1 MGTSRFVPSLVR
13 SLPRRLRR
21 GALLVVAALAVGP
34 FVVVAT
40 PPAGAVTVF
49 GQACPPGQN
58 EIVCENSRPG
68 SPESEWDISGFGD
81 WTIQGFS
88 TEMSVAAG
96 ETVDFK
102 IDTDAPAYRV
112 DIYRLGWYGGDG
124 ARKVG
129 TVQPSA
135 PLPQNQPDCLSDLT
149 TNLVDCGNWGVSAS
163 WAVPADAASG
173 VYVAKPT
180 RTDTGG
186 TSHIVFVVRD
196 DDGGSDVVFQTSDT
210 TWQAYNLYGG
220 ANFYYGDNGRATKL
234 SYNRP
239 VTTRGNNQGRDFLF
253 SGEYPLL
260 RFLERNGH
268 DVSYISGID
277 THRDGASLLSHRVF
291 VSAGHDEYW
300 SGAQR
305 ANVEAA
311 RDAGVNLAFFSGN
324 EVYWRTRYEPSIDGS
339 AAADRTLV
347 TYKETWDNAK
357 SDPANEWTGTWRDP
371 RFATPAQGGG
381 LPENALTGTAYM
393 ANHILEAIEVPA
405 DDGRLRLWRNTPLA
419 SQSPGQV
426 AVLAPNT
433 LGYESNEDLDN
444 GFRPAG
450 LVRLSTTTKPTPEL
464 LQDFGTRVQP
474 GETTHHM
481 TMYRA
486 DSGALVFSAGTI
498 QWAWGLDPRHDG
510 DTAPADPRMQ
520 QATLNLFADLGARPS
535 TLMAGMVTP
544 TASTDTTP
552 PTTTITAPAPG
563 TALANGATVTVTG
576 TATDVG
582 GVVGAVEVSLDGGT
596 TWHPAEGRESWSYTG
611 TVSGVGETQIRAR
624 AVDDSIN
631 RELPGPAVGV
641 AVSCPCSLFGAAEPA
656 VAATTD
662 TSAVEL
668 GVRVVPEQDG
678 WIEGIRFYKGA
689 QNNGTHTGT
698 LWSES
703 GTQLATGTFVDET
716 PTGWQEMRFDAP
728 VPVVAGTSYV
738 ASYFAPAGGYH
749 AETDAFWLPV
759 QASPLTAP
767 ATTTQANG
775 VFAVGNRF
783 PTETFRA
790 TNYYVDVLFSDRDT
804 VAPGLASRVPGAGAG
819 SIPVTDPVTVGF
831 SELVAHPSVSVTL
844 SQGSQSVPGTV
855 ALTDDGGATRAVLT
869 PSAPLAHGTTYT
881 VSAAAEDLAGNAMPP
896 TTWTFTTS
904 APPGAPGVCPCGLVE
919 DVAPPGAATVDE
931 NVPIE
936 LGLRFAADRAGYVT
950 GVQFF
955 KAPGN
960 DGVHVGTLWS
970 GTGQQLA
977 RATFT
982 GESTSGWQQVLFDE
996 PVLVDADRDYVV
1008 SYTTPGGVYSATSG
1022 GLASPLTV
1030 GPLRSATGGGAY
1042 AYSAGAFPAATSTTD
1057 YGVDVVFQPVPP
1069 VYDKPTVVATL
1080 PQAGAVQVAPDTA
1093 IHAQFATEIL
1103 PGSAEISVTER
1114 AGGAPVAGTASFSET
1129 SLRLAFQPD
1138 APLVEGRAYRVS
1150 VSGARSVDGA
1160 KTMDPLTWDFTV
1172 SDDDACPCT
1181 LVAGVEPAVAAI
1193 GDTDAVELGTR
1204 FVPQVNGRVT
1214 AIRFLKGPGNT
1225 GTHTGTL
1232 WSAAGTPLAQVTFT
1246 GESESG
1252 WQTAAL
1258 DTPVDVTAGTSY
1270 VVSYFAPRGSY
1281 AATTGFFEGGWTR
1294 GPLAADGS
1302 RAGVYAYGGGF
1313 PTLSFRSSNY
1323 FVDVA
1328 FEPTDATPPAIVDRS
1343 PAAGA
1348 TGVGPAARVR
1358 ATFSEPVSP
1367 TSVAVTV
1374 DAGAGPVAGAATYD
1388 EATRTVS
1395 FQAAD
1400 PLPSQTAVTVTVA
1413 AADYDGE
1420 ILAGTTTWTF
1430 TTGSSQVDP
1439 ATCNCTLFGPADTPA
1454 TAATS
1459 DTARVELGMRVVPT
1473 VDGVVTGVRFW
1484 KGAGNTGT
1492 HVGTLWSPS
1501 GQALATVT
1509 FTGESA
1515 SGWQQATFDVP
1526 VPVTGGTEY
1535 TVSYL
1540 APVGG
1545 YALSSDYFTSPVTRG
1560 YLTAPASAGVYRYGG
1575 GFPTSSWRSGNYWV
1589 DLVFEPAGGTP

>member
-1 MGTSRFVPSLVR
+1 MGTNRLVPS
-13 SLPRRLRR
+13 PRRLRR

-34 FVVVAT
+34 FVAVAT
-40 PPAGAVTVF
+40 PSAGAVTVF

-58 EIVCENSRPG
+58 EIACENARPG

-81 WTIQGFS
+81 FTIQGFS
-88 TEMSVAAG
+88 TEMSASG
-96 ETVDFK
+96 GQRVDFK
-102 IDTDAPAYRV
+102 IDTDAADYRV

-124 ARKVG
+124 ARKVA
-129 TVQPSA
+129 TVAPSA
-135 PLPQNQPDCLSDLT
+135 ALPQTQPACLT
-149 TNLVDCGNWGVSAS
+149 EPATNLVDCGNWAVSAS
-163 WAVPADAASG
+163 WTVPTDAVSG

-196 DDGGSDVVFQTSDT
+196 DDGGSDVVFQTADT

-239 VTTRGNNQGRDFLF
+239 VTVRGNNQGRDFLF
-253 SGEYPLL
+253 SGEYPLI

-277 THRDGASLLSHRVF
+277 AHRDGASLLTHRVF

-339 AAADRTLV
+339 AASDRTLV
-347 TYKETWDNAK
+347 CYKETWDNAK
-357 SDPANEWTGTWRDP
+357 SDPADEWTGTWRDP
-371 RFATPAQGGG
+371 RYATPAQGAG

-393 ANHILEAIEVPA
+393 SNHILEAIEVPA
-405 DDGRLRLWRNTPLA
+405 ADGRLRMWRNTTVA

-450 LVRLSTTTKPTPEL
+450 LVRLSTTTKPTPEY
-464 LQDFGTRVQP
+464 LQDFGNRVAP

-510 DTAPADPRMQ
+510 DSSPADPRMQ
-520 QATLNLFADLGARPS
+520 QATLNLFADLGARPT
-535 TLMAGMVTP
+535 TLMSGMVMP

-552 PTTTITAPAPG
+552 PTTTITSPTPG
-563 TALANGATVTVTG
+563 TALQNGATVTVTG
-576 TATDVG
+576 TAADVG
-582 GVVGAVEVSLDGGT
+582 GVVAAVEVSLDGGV
-596 TWHPAEGRESWSYTG
+596 TWHPAEGRGTWTYTG
-611 TVSGVGETQIRAR
+611 TITGAGDVQVLAR
-624 AVDDSIN
+624 AVDDSLN
-631 RELPGPAVGV
+631 RELPGAAVGV
-641 AVSCPCSLFGAAEPA
+641 TVSCPCSLFGDAEPG

-662 TSAVEL
+662 TAAVEL
-668 GVRVVPEQDG
+668 GVRVVPDRDG
-678 WIEGIRFYKGA
+678 WIEGVRFYKGP
-689 QNNGTHTGT
+689 NNTGTHTGT
-698 LWSES
+698 LWSAS
-703 GTQLATGTFVDET
+703 GTQLATGTFEDET
-716 PTGWQEMRFDAP
+716 ATGWQEMRFDAP
-728 VPVVAGTSYV
+728 VPVVAGTTYI

-749 AETDAFWLPV
+749 ARTDAFWLPLEV
-759 QASPLTAP
+759 SPLTAP

-775 VFAVGNRF
+775 LFATGNRF

-790 TNYYVDVLFSDRDT
+790 SNYFVDVLFSDRDT
-804 VAPGLASRVPGAGAG
+804 AAPGLASRTPGPGAG
-819 SIPVTDPVTVGF
+819 SIPVTSPVTVGF
-831 SELVAHPSVSVTL
+831 SELVDHASVSLTL
-844 SQGSQSVPGTV
+844 TQGSDPVPA
-855 ALTDDGGATRAVLT
+855 ALALVDEAGATRATLT
-869 PSAPLAHGTTYT
+869 PGAALAHTTTYT
-881 VSAAAEDLAGNAMPP
+881 VTVAAEDLAGNALAPVS
-896 TTWTFTTS
+896 WSFTTS
-904 APPGAPGVCPCGLVE
+904 APPGTPGVCPCGLFE
-919 DVAPPGAATVDE
+919 DVAPPGATTVDE

-950 GVQFF
+950 GVQFY
-955 KAPGN
+955 KAAGN
-960 DGVHVGTLWS
+960 DGVHVGTLWD
-970 GTGQQLA
+970 GAGQQLA
-977 RATFT
+977 RATVT
-982 GESTSGWQQVLFDE
+982 GETTSGWQQVLFDE
-996 PVLVDADRDYVV
+996 PVLVDADRDYLV
-1008 SYTTPGGVYSATSG
+1008 SYTTPGGVYSATAG
-1022 GLASPLTV
+1022 GLASSLTV
-1030 GPLRSATGGGAY
+1030 GPLRSAERGGAY
-1042 AYSAGAFPAATSTTD
+1042 AYSAGAFPAASSSTD
-1057 YGVDVVFQPVPP
+1057 YGVDVVFQPLPP
-1069 VYDKPTVVATL
+1069 VYEQPVVVATL

-1093 IHAQFATEIL
+1093 IHAQFAGEIL
-1103 PGSAEISVTER
+1103 AGSAQIAVTER
-1114 AGGAPVAGTASFSET
+1114 ASGAAVAGTAEYSAA
-1129 SLRLAFQPD
+1129 SLRLSFAPD
-1138 APLVEGRAYRVS
+1138 DPLAEGRAYRVS
-1150 VSGARSVDGA
+1150 VSGAQSVDGT
-1160 KTMDPLTWDFTV
+1160 KTMDPVTWDFTV
-1172 SDDDACPCT
+1172 SDDDRCPCT
-1181 LVAGVEPAVAAI
+1181 LFSGVEPAEASI

-1204 FVPQVNGRVT
+1204 FVPQVDGRVT
-1214 AIRFLKGPGNT
+1214 AIRFLKGPRNT

-1232 WSAAGTPLAQVTFT
+1232 WSATGTALAQVTFT

-1258 DTPVDVTAGTSY
+1258 DTPVDVTAGTQY
-1270 VVSYFAPRGSY
+1270 VVSYFAPRGGY
-1281 AATTGFFEGGWTR
+1281 AATVGFFGGGWTR
-1294 GPLAADGS
+1294 GPLAADGT

-1313 PTLSFRSSNY
+1313 PTLSWQSSNY

-1328 FEPTDATPPAIVDRS
+1328 FEPTDATPPSIAERS
-1343 PAAGA
+1343 PAPGA
-1348 TGVGPAARVR
+1348 TSVGPGTRVE

-1367 TSVAVTV
+1367 TSVDLTV
-1374 DAGAGPVAGAATYD
+1374 DAGAGPVAGAAAYD

-1395 FQAAD
+1395 FQPTD
-1400 PLPSQTAVTVTVA
+1400 PLPSQTLVTVSVA

-1439 ATCNCTLFGPADTPA
+1439 GTCDCTLFGPTDTPA
-1454 TAATS
+1454 VAAVDDS
-1459 DTARVELGMRVVPT
+1459 SRVELGMRVVPAA
-1473 VDGVVTGVRFW
+1473 DGLVTGVRFW

-1492 HVGTLWSPS
+1492 HVGTLWSAA

-1509 FTGESA
+1509 FTAETE
-1515 SGWQQATFDVP
+1515 SGWQQATFDSP

-1540 APVGG
+1540 APVGR
-1545 YALSSDYFTSPVTRG
+1545 YANTPDYFTSPVTRG
-1560 YLTAPASAGVYRYGG
+1560 SLTAPASAGVYRYGG
-1575 GFPTSSWRSGNYWV
+1575 GFPTSSWRNGNYWV
-1589 DLVFEPAGGTP
+1589 DVVFEPTGGTP